1 MNLFEK
7 IGNDEIKL
15 EGSKKLKIVNEELN
29 EIYKI
34 PLKYLY
40 YNDQNDRI
48 ATFVSEYE
56 SDNNIKIKDLDV
68 ESRNR
73 VIEDFISK
81 SDNDKFEKTKSDIFA
96 KGQQETAFVLKDG
109 RVIDGNRRFTCL
121 RQLSRDGDAE
131 YNYLEAYILD
141 LNIENNYKEIKRL
154 ELEIQHGKDEKVKY
168 DPIDF
173 LVGIYRDVE
182 EKKVLNIDEYS
193 EFSGFNKKDLKN
205 KLDEAKLMMEFL
217 DYIDRP
223 RRYHIAKELKMDGP
237 LVEALNIL
245 KKIKD
250 PVQKEKMKQQIFIL
264 IYSKDGNEDVGKK
277 FIRPLNTI
285 VNNPEAIKE
294 YLEKTDSH
302 RETTLEK
309 IQEINDEV
317 ESYEVSKS
325 YDESKKKFDEV
336 SGTQKE
342 EYSKVVENILIKID
356 AEKQQNTALVFLKK
370 ASGDIINIKEDH
382 FILTTKDQEE
392 EVLDKIKEIIYDLKN
407 IEKMIQHSAVIMNT
421 ALIIRLR
428 RSTAAGR
435 RFPIS
440 SKISI
445 WLTI

>member
-7 IGNDEIKL
+7 IGNGEIKL

-121 RQLSRDGDAE
+121 RQLSRDIDDE
-131 YNYLEAYILD
+131 FNYLEAYILD
-141 LNIENNYKEIKRL
+141 LNLENNYKEIKRL

-317 ESYEVSKS
+317 ENYEVSKS

-407 IEKMIQHSAVIMNT
+407 IEKMI
-421 ALIIRLR
+421 L
-428 RSTAAGR
+428 
-435 RFPIS
+435 
-440 SKISI
+440 KD
-445 WLTI
+445 

>member
-1 MNLFEK
+1 MNKMNLFEK

-193 EFSGFNKKDLKN
+193 KFSGFNKKDLKN

-250 PVQKEKMKQQIFIL
+250 PVQKEKIKQQIFIL

-392 EVLDKIKEIIYDLKN
+392 EVLEKIKEIIYDLKN
-407 IEKMIQHSAVIMNT
+407 IEKMI
-421 ALIIRLR
+421 L
-428 RSTAAGR
+428 
-435 RFPIS
+435 
-440 SKISI
+440 KD
-445 WLTI
+445 

>member
-7 IGNDEIKL
+7 IGNGEIKL

-407 IEKMIQHSAVIMNT
+407 IEKMI
-421 ALIIRLR
+421 L
-428 RSTAAGR
+428 
-435 RFPIS
+435 
-440 SKISI
+440 KD
-445 WLTI
+445 

>member
-294 YLEKTDSH
+294 YLEKTDSR

-407 IEKMIQHSAVIMNT
+407 IEKMI
-421 ALIIRLR
+421 L
-428 RSTAAGR
+428 
-435 RFPIS
+435 
-440 SKISI
+440 KD
-445 WLTI
+445 

>member
-68 ESRNR
+68 ESRNI

-407 IEKMIQHSAVIMNT
+407 IEKMI
-421 ALIIRLR
+421 L
-428 RSTAAGR
+428 
-435 RFPIS
+435 
-440 SKISI
+440 KD
-445 WLTI
+445 

>member
-7 IGNDEIKL
+7 IGNGEIKL

-56 SDNNIKIKDLDV
+56 SDNNIKIKDLDE
-68 ESRNR
+68 ESRNI

-121 RQLSRDGDAE
+121 RQLSRDIDDE
-131 YNYLEAYILD
+131 FNYLEAYILD
-141 LNIENNYKEIKRL
+141 LNLENNYKEIKRL

-407 IEKMIQHSAVIMNT
+407 IEKMI
-421 ALIIRLR
+421 L
-428 RSTAAGR
+428 
-435 RFPIS
+435 
-440 SKISI
+440 KD
-445 WLTI
+445 

>member
-1 MNLFEK
+1 MNKMNLFEK

-407 IEKMIQHSAVIMNT
+407 IEKMI
-421 ALIIRLR
+421 L
-428 RSTAAGR
+428 
-435 RFPIS
+435 
-440 SKISI
+440 KD
-445 WLTI
+445 

>member
-121 RQLSRDGDAE
+121 RQLSRDVGAE

-407 IEKMIQHSAVIMNT
+407 IEKMI
-421 ALIIRLR
+421 L
-428 RSTAAGR
+428 
-435 RFPIS
+435 
-440 SKISI
+440 KD
-445 WLTI
+445 

>member
-7 IGNDEIKL
+7 IENGEIKL
-15 EGSKKLKIVNEELN
+15 EGNKKLKIVNEELN

-56 SDNNIKIKDLDV
+56 SDNNIKIKELDI
-68 ESRNR
+68 ESRNT

-277 FIRPLNTI
+277 FIRPLNNI
-285 VNNPEAIKE
+285 VSNPEAIKE

-309 IQEINDEV
+309 IQEINDDV
-317 ESYEVSKS
+317 ESNEVSMS

-336 SGTQKE
+336 SRTKKE

-370 ASGDIINIKEDH
+370 ASGEIINIKENH

-407 IEKMIQHSAVIMNT
+407 IEKMI
-421 ALIIRLR
+421 L
-428 RSTAAGR
+428 
-435 RFPIS
+435 
-440 SKISI
+440 KD
-445 WLTI
+445 

>member
-250 PVQKEKMKQQIFIL
+250 PVQKEKIKQQIFIL

-407 IEKMIQHSAVIMNT
+407 IEKMI
-421 ALIIRLR
+421 L
-428 RSTAAGR
+428 
-435 RFPIS
+435 
-440 SKISI
+440 KD
-445 WLTI
+445 

>member
-121 RQLSRDGDAE
+121 RQLSRDIDDE
-131 YNYLEAYILD
+131 FNYLEAYILD

-407 IEKMIQHSAVIMNT
+407 IKKMI
-421 ALIIRLR
+421 L
-428 RSTAAGR
+428 
-435 RFPIS
+435 
-440 SKISI
+440 KD
-445 WLTI
+445 

>member
-68 ESRNR
+68 ESRNI

-121 RQLSRDGDAE
+121 RQLSRDIDDE
-131 YNYLEAYILD
+131 FNYLEAYILD

-193 EFSGFNKKDLKN
+193 KFSGFNKKDLKN

-250 PVQKEKMKQQIFIL
+250 PVQKEKIKQQIFIL

-277 FIRPLNTI
+277 FIRPLNPI

-317 ESYEVSKS
+317 ENYEVSKS

-407 IEKMIQHSAVIMNT
+407 IEKMI
-421 ALIIRLR
+421 L
-428 RSTAAGR
+428 
-435 RFPIS
+435 
-440 SKISI
+440 KD
-445 WLTI
+445 

>member
-7 IGNDEIKL
+7 IGNGEIKL

-56 SDNNIKIKDLDV
+56 SDNNIKIKDLDE
-68 ESRNR
+68 ESRNI

-121 RQLSRDGDAE
+121 RQLSRDIDDE
-131 YNYLEAYILD
+131 FNYLEAYILD
-141 LNIENNYKEIKRL
+141 LNLENNYKEIKRL

-407 IEKMIQHSAVIMNT
+407 IKKMI
-421 ALIIRLR
+421 L
-428 RSTAAGR
+428 
-435 RFPIS
+435 
-440 SKISI
+440 KD
-445 WLTI
+445 

>member
-285 VNNPEAIKE
+285 VNNPEAFKE
-294 YLEKTDSH
+294 YQEKTDSH

-407 IEKMIQHSAVIMNT
+407 IEKMI
-421 ALIIRLR
+421 L
-428 RSTAAGR
+428 
-435 RFPIS
+435 
-440 SKISI
+440 KD
-445 WLTI
+445 

>member
-317 ESYEVSKS
+317 ENYEVSKS

-407 IEKMIQHSAVIMNT
+407 IEKMI
-421 ALIIRLR
+421 L
-428 RSTAAGR
+428 
-435 RFPIS
+435 
-440 SKISI
+440 KD
-445 WLTI
+445 

>member
-294 YLEKTDSH
+294 YLEKTELH

-317 ESYEVSKS
+317 ENYEVSKS

-407 IEKMIQHSAVIMNT
+407 IKKMI
-421 ALIIRLR
+421 L
-428 RSTAAGR
+428 
-435 RFPIS
+435 
-440 SKISI
+440 KD
-445 WLTI
+445 

>member
-7 IGNDEIKL
+7 IGNGEIKL

-407 IEKMIQHSAVIMNT
+407 IEK
-421 ALIIRLR
+421 IIL
-428 RSTAAGR
+428 
-435 RFPIS
+435 
-440 SKISI
+440 KD
-445 WLTI
+445 

>member
-68 ESRNR
+68 ESRNI

-121 RQLSRDGDAE
+121 RQLSRDGGAE

-285 VNNPEAIKE
+285 VNNPEAFKE
-294 YLEKTDSH
+294 YLEKTELH

-407 IEKMIQHSAVIMNT
+407 IEKMI
-421 ALIIRLR
+421 L
-428 RSTAAGR
+428 
-435 RFPIS
+435 
-440 SKISI
+440 KD
-445 WLTI
+445 

>member
-56 SDNNIKIKDLDV
+56 SDNNIKIKDLDM

-121 RQLSRDGDAE
+121 RQLSRDIDDE
-131 YNYLEAYILD
+131 FNYLEAYILD
-141 LNIENNYKEIKRL
+141 LNLENNYKEIKRL

-317 ESYEVSKS
+317 ENYEVSKS

-407 IEKMIQHSAVIMNT
+407 IEKMI
-421 ALIIRLR
+421 L
-428 RSTAAGR
+428 
-435 RFPIS
+435 
-440 SKISI
+440 KD
-445 WLTI
+445 

>member
-121 RQLSRDGDAE
+121 RQLSRDIDDE
-131 YNYLEAYILD
+131 FNYLEAYILD

-193 EFSGFNKKDLKN
+193 KFSGFNKKDLKN

-407 IEKMIQHSAVIMNT
+407 IKKMI
-421 ALIIRLR
+421 L
-428 RSTAAGR
+428 
-435 RFPIS
+435 
-440 SKISI
+440 KD
-445 WLTI
+445 

>member
-34 PLKYLY
+34 QLKYLY

-56 SDNNIKIKDLDV
+56 SDNNIKIKDLDE
-68 ESRNR
+68 ESRNI

-121 RQLSRDGDAE
+121 RQLSRDIDDE
-131 YNYLEAYILD
+131 FNYLEAYILD
-141 LNIENNYKEIKRL
+141 LNLENNYKEIKRL

-407 IEKMIQHSAVIMNT
+407 IKKMI
-421 ALIIRLR
+421 L
-428 RSTAAGR
+428 
-435 RFPIS
+435 
-440 SKISI
+440 KD
-445 WLTI
+445 

>member
-7 IGNDEIKL
+7 IENGEIKL
-15 EGSKKLKIVNEELN
+15 EGNKKLKIVNEELN

-56 SDNNIKIKDLDV
+56 SDNNIKIKELDI
-68 ESRNR
+68 ESRNT

-121 RQLSRDGDAE
+121 RQLSRDGDSE

-277 FIRPLNTI
+277 FIRPLNNI
-285 VNNPEAIKE
+285 VSNPEAIKE

-309 IQEINDEV
+309 IQEINDDV
-317 ESYEVSKS
+317 ESNEVSMS

-336 SGTQKE
+336 SRTKKE

-370 ASGDIINIKEDH
+370 ASGEIINIKENH

-407 IEKMIQHSAVIMNT
+407 IEKMI
-421 ALIIRLR
+421 L
-428 RSTAAGR
+428 
-435 RFPIS
+435 
-440 SKISI
+440 KD
-445 WLTI
+445 

>member
-68 ESRNR
+68 ESRNI

-121 RQLSRDGDAE
+121 RQLSRDIDDE
-131 YNYLEAYILD
+131 FNYLEAYILD
-141 LNIENNYKEIKRL
+141 LNLENNYKEIKRL

-193 EFSGFNKKDLKN
+193 KFSGFNKKDLKN

-250 PVQKEKMKQQIFIL
+250 PVQKEKIKQQIFIL

-407 IEKMIQHSAVIMNT
+407 IEKMI
-421 ALIIRLR
+421 L
-428 RSTAAGR
+428 
-435 RFPIS
+435 
-440 SKISI
+440 KD
-445 WLTI
+445 

>member
-193 EFSGFNKKDLKN
+193 KFSGFNKKDLKN

-407 IEKMIQHSAVIMNT
+407 IEKMI
-421 ALIIRLR
+421 L
-428 RSTAAGR
+428 
-435 RFPIS
+435 
-440 SKISI
+440 KD
-445 WLTI
+445 

>member
-277 FIRPLNTI
+277 FIRPLNPI

-407 IEKMIQHSAVIMNT
+407 IEKMI
-421 ALIIRLR
+421 L
-428 RSTAAGR
+428 
-435 RFPIS
+435 
-440 SKISI
+440 KD
-445 WLTI
+445 

>member
-1 MNLFEK
+1 MQQEQK
-7 IGNDEIKL
+7 ILRGIYIIKCDVTGDSYIGCSSDICKRWQQHITDLTLGNKIPNFQLLVQKYGIKSLSFKVLEQNDTFTTDELLKL
-15 EGSKKLKIVNEELN
+15 EAS
-29 EIYKI
+29 
-34 PLKYLY
+34 
-40 YNDQNDRI
+40 
-48 ATFVSEYE
+48 
-56 SDNNIKIKDLDV
+56 
-68 ESRNR
+68 
-73 VIEDFISK
+73 
-81 SDNDKFEKTKSDIFA
+81 
-96 KGQQETAFVLKDG
+96 
-109 RVIDGNRRFTCL
+109 
-121 RQLSRDGDAE
+121 
-131 YNYLEAYILD
+131 YILD
-141 LNIENNYKEIKRL
+141 LNLENNYKEIKRL

-285 VNNPEAIKE
+285 VNNPEAFKE

-407 IEKMIQHSAVIMNT
+407 IEKMI
-421 ALIIRLR
+421 L
-428 RSTAAGR
+428 
-435 RFPIS
+435 
-440 SKISI
+440 KD
-445 WLTI
+445 

>member
-121 RQLSRDGDAE
+121 RQLSRDIDDE
-131 YNYLEAYILD
+131 FNYLEAYILD

-407 IEKMIQHSAVIMNT
+407 IEKMI
-421 ALIIRLR
+421 L
-428 RSTAAGR
+428 
-435 RFPIS
+435 
-440 SKISI
+440 KD
-445 WLTI
+445 

>member
-193 EFSGFNKKDLKN
+193 KFSGFNKKDLKN

-250 PVQKEKMKQQIFIL
+250 PVQKEKIKQQIFIL

-407 IEKMIQHSAVIMNT
+407 IEKMI
-421 ALIIRLR
+421 L
-428 RSTAAGR
+428 
-435 RFPIS
+435 
-440 SKISI
+440 KD
-445 WLTI
+445 

>member
-56 SDNNIKIKDLDV
+56 SDNNIKIKDLDE
-68 ESRNR
+68 ESRNI

-96 KGQQETAFVLKDG
+96 KGQQETAFVLNDG

-407 IEKMIQHSAVIMNT
+407 IEKMI
-421 ALIIRLR
+421 L
-428 RSTAAGR
+428 
-435 RFPIS
+435 
-440 SKISI
+440 KD
-445 WLTI
+445 

>member
-56 SDNNIKIKDLDV
+56 SDNNIKIKDLDE
-68 ESRNR
+68 ESRNI

-407 IEKMIQHSAVIMNT
+407 IEKMI
-421 ALIIRLR
+421 L
-428 RSTAAGR
+428 
-435 RFPIS
+435 
-440 SKISI
+440 KD
-445 WLTI
+445 

>member
-68 ESRNR
+68 ESRNI

-285 VNNPEAIKE
+285 VNNPEAFKE

-342 EYSKVVENILIKID
+342 EYSKVVENILI
-356 AEKQQNTALVFLKK
+356 
-370 ASGDIINIKEDH
+370 
-382 FILTTKDQEE
+382 
-392 EVLDKIKEIIYDLKN
+392 
-407 IEKMIQHSAVIMNT
+407 
-421 ALIIRLR
+421 
-428 RSTAAGR
+428 
-435 RFPIS
+435 
-440 SKISI
+440 
-445 WLTI
+445 

>member
-121 RQLSRDGDAE
+121 RQLSRDIDDE
-131 YNYLEAYILD
+131 FNYLEAYILD
-141 LNIENNYKEIKRL
+141 LNLENNYKEIKRL

-407 IEKMIQHSAVIMNT
+407 IEKMI
-421 ALIIRLR
+421 L
-428 RSTAAGR
+428 
-435 RFPIS
+435 
-440 SKISI
+440 KD
-445 WLTI
+445 

>member
-250 PVQKEKMKQQIFIL
+250 PVQKEKIKQQIFIL

-392 EVLDKIKEIIYDLKN
+392 EVLEKIKEIIYDLKN
-407 IEKMIQHSAVIMNT
+407 IEKMI
-421 ALIIRLR
+421 L
-428 RSTAAGR
+428 
-435 RFPIS
+435 
-440 SKISI
+440 KD
-445 WLTI
+445 

>member
-34 PLKYLY
+34 QLKYLY

-56 SDNNIKIKDLDV
+56 SDNNIKIKDLDE
-68 ESRNR
+68 ESRNI

-121 RQLSRDGDAE
+121 RQLSRDIDDE
-131 YNYLEAYILD
+131 FNYLEAYILD
-141 LNIENNYKEIKRL
+141 LNLENNYKEIKRL

-407 IEKMIQHSAVIMNT
+407 IEKMI
-421 ALIIRLR
+421 L
-428 RSTAAGR
+428 
-435 RFPIS
+435 
-440 SKISI
+440 KD
-445 WLTI
+445 

>member
-1 MNLFEK
+1 MNKMNLFEK

-193 EFSGFNKKDLKN
+193 KFSGFNKKDLKN

-250 PVQKEKMKQQIFIL
+250 PVQKEKIKQQIFIL

-407 IEKMIQHSAVIMNT
+407 IEKMI
-421 ALIIRLR
+421 L
-428 RSTAAGR
+428 
-435 RFPIS
+435 
-440 SKISI
+440 KD
-445 WLTI
+445 

>member
-81 SDNDKFEKTKSDIFA
+81 SDNDKFEKTKSNIFA

-407 IEKMIQHSAVIMNT
+407 IEKMI
-421 ALIIRLR
+421 L
-428 RSTAAGR
+428 
-435 RFPIS
+435 
-440 SKISI
+440 KD
-445 WLTI
+445 

>member
-121 RQLSRDGDAE
+121 RQLSRDIDDE
-131 YNYLEAYILD
+131 FNYLEAYILD
-141 LNIENNYKEIKRL
+141 LNLENNYKEIKRL

-317 ESYEVSKS
+317 ENYEVSKS

-407 IEKMIQHSAVIMNT
+407 IKKMI
-421 ALIIRLR
+421 L
-428 RSTAAGR
+428 
-435 RFPIS
+435 
-440 SKISI
+440 KD
-445 WLTI
+445 

>member
-56 SDNNIKIKDLDV
+56 SDNNIKIKDLDE
-68 ESRNR
+68 ESRNI

-121 RQLSRDGDAE
+121 RQLSRDIDDE
-131 YNYLEAYILD
+131 FNYLEAYILD
-141 LNIENNYKEIKRL
+141 LNLENNYKEIKRL

-285 VNNPEAIKE
+285 VNNPEAFKE

-407 IEKMIQHSAVIMNT
+407 IEKMI
-421 ALIIRLR
+421 L
-428 RSTAAGR
+428 
-435 RFPIS
+435 
-440 SKISI
+440 KD
-445 WLTI
+445 